1 MWFMRRIG
9 SLWSV
14 EWKRRDVLAVIVAT
28 GAAPACV
35 YAAETE
41 SAKEIDRDARAALRR
56 LQAQGTNT
64 QELTQKA
71 IAILMFPKIIKG
83 GLIVGGQYGEGALL
97 QHGKTIGYYSIAA
110 GSFGLQAG
118 GQSFSYGLLFLK
130 QSALDYLR
138 KSNGWAIG
146 SGPSVVVMDKGAA
159 KSLTSTTITQDVVA
173 IPFGQHGLMA
183 GVGLEGSKITPFT
196 PGG

>member
-1 MWFMRRIG
+1 MRQVG
-9 SLWSV
+9 SSWSV
-14 EWKRRDVLAVIVAT
+14 QWKRRDVLAAVVAA
-28 GAAPACV
+28 GAAPVCA
-35 YAAETE
+35 YAAENET
-41 SAKEIDRDARAALRR
+41 AKEIDRDARAALKR
-56 LQAQGTNT
+56 LQAQGKKT

-83 GLIVGGQYGEGALL
+83 GLIIGGQYGEGALL

-118 GQSFSYGLLFLK
+118 GQSFSYALLFLK

-138 KSNGWAIG
+138 KSDGWAIG
-146 SGPSVVVMDKGAA
+146 SGPSLVVMDKGAS
-159 KSLTSTTITQDVVA
+159 KSVTSMTITQDVVA

-183 GVGLEGSKITPFT
+183 GIGLEGSKITPFT
-196 PGG
+196 PSG